1 LVWNWIL
8 QDLEL
13 VKILIRTGSLFLE
26 DLSEADN
33 FSKERYG
40 SVPRACIVS
49 NDDLAIPIEYQ
60 EWMIQNAGIDEVK
73 LINGADHMV
82 MLSKPQ
88 ELCLSLVEMADKY
101 A

>member
-1 LVWNWIL
+1 LVWIL

-26 DLSEADN
+26 DLSETKN

>member
-1 LVWNWIL
+1 
-8 QDLEL
+8 
-13 VKILIRTGSLFLE
+13 VKILIRTGSLFIE
-26 DLSEADN
+26 DLSEAEN

>member
-1 LVWNWIL
+1 LVWIL

-13 VKILIRTGSLFLE
+13 VKILIRTGSLFIE
-26 DLSEADN
+26 DLSEAN
-33 FSKERYG
+33 KFSKERYG